1 MKKILNKKYI
11 ILLFAILYLFGL
23 FFLKDCNSNFDEN
36 LEQTILKRNLIEY
49 SELFKIDRITNS
61 FKEQGIAP
69 ISMDSEKDHGIAAY
83 YAFTPL
89 LKLKAISPSYL
100 SIGWHVYTYTIFFV
114 GFIFLYKL
122 LNYLFKNKKVSTIT
136 STLYFL
142 SPRILIDSFNN
153 NKDIVFMSLLIIM
166 IYFATKFIKERR
178 WRDAILFAFFAG
190 FVCNIKILGIFFF
203 GVFGLCYIF
212 TLFYKKEINKTNI
225 LKGLLIAIGGLLWF
239 FILTPAMWG
248 SGIDIIG
255 YFKYCL
261 DNSTNFRG
269 HISVF
274 FEGSWW
280 GGNNDPIPWY
290 YLPKL
295 MVLTLPIITS
305 VLFVLGIVL
314 FIKNT
319 ITNFIK
325 KNKMG
330 LEYLIVIGVL
340 FSFAFPFLVCVFK
353 HPGIYNGWR
362 HFYFLY
368 GLMFIVIGYCVSVL
382 SKTKIK
388 KILILTVGITLMVN
402 TFYLF
407 KYGVKNTAY
416 YNILMNRK
424 DIQENYELDY
434 YNTTG
439 KDSIREFLENAK
451 DLKYN
456 SNNKIYLYGN
466 GFNKA
471 SLTDVLVNNV
481 EYNDKFEVVTEDELD
496 DLLEKGEPVYEKS
509 ILIYSELKG
518 YKKELVYSYRIFESD
533 ICRFYLIEGVNNE

>member
-1 MKKILNKKYI
+1 MKKILNKKYT
-11 ILLFAILYLFGL
+11 ILLFVILYVFGL
-23 FFLKDCNSNFDEN
+23 FFLKDVNSNFDEN

-49 SELFKIDRITNS
+49 GELFKIDRVTNS
-61 FKEQGIAP
+61 FRQQGIVP
-69 ISMDSEKDHGIAAY
+69 ISTDSEKDHGIAAY

-114 GFIFLYKL
+114 GFILLYKL

-136 STLYFL
+136 SLLYFL
-142 SPRILIDSFNN
+142 SPRILVDSFNN
-153 NKDIVFMSLLIIM
+153 NKDIVFMSLLIMM
-166 IYFATKFIKERR
+166 IYFATKFIKERK
-178 WRDAILFAFFAG
+178 WKDAAFFAFFAG
-190 FVCNIKILGIFFF
+190 FVCNVKILGIFFF
-203 GVFGLCYIF
+203 GIFGLCYIF
-212 TLFYKKEINKTNI
+212 TLIYKKEINKQNV
-225 LKGLLIAIGGLLWF
+225 LKGLFVAISGLLFF

-261 DNSTNFRG
+261 ENSTNFRG
-269 HISVF
+269 QISVF
-274 FEGSWW
+274 FEGTWW

-295 MVLTLPIITS
+295 MLLTLPIITS
-305 VLFVLGIVL
+305 VLFISGIVL

-319 ITNFIK
+319 ITNIIK

-330 LEYLIVIGVL
+330 LEYLIVIGAL
-340 FSFAFPFLVCVFK
+340 ACFAVPFFVCVFK
-353 HPGIYNGWR
+353 HPNIYNGWR

-368 GLMFIVIGYCVSVL
+368 GLMFIVIGYAVSNL
-382 SKTKIK
+382 SKTKLK
-388 KILILTVGITLMVN
+388 KVLIVTIGVTLIVN
-402 TFYLF
+402 VFYLF

-416 YNILMNRK
+416 YNILMNR
-424 DIQENYELDY
+424 DNIQDRYELDY
-434 YNTTG
+434 YNTTS
-439 KDSIREFLENAK
+439 KDSINEFMANT

-466 GFNKA
+466 GFNQY

-481 EYNDKFEVVTEDELD
+481 EYNDKFEVVTKDELD
-496 DLLEKGEPVYEKS
+496 ELLEKGEPVYEKS

-518 YKKELVYSYRIFESD
+518 YKKELVYSYKIFGSD
-533 ICRFYLIEGVNNE
+533 ISRFYLIEGVNNE